1 MQNLI
6 EFFENETN
14 KKINIFKYSNQK
26 LKSNQKLVNFNNDI
40 YVIDIQEKFIF
51 DNPNGYFYIIYQQN
65 LDFENLKRVLDN
77 LYDDIEIFEYEKFA
91 LLNSSNELDINFSTP
106 GIIESETYTNTLITY
121 IGKINSIE
129 IFNTRISI
137 FKDVIPFLNNSSSV
151 HKFINLNDL
160 AIHKAI
166 TLISSEKSFCSLID
180 FQSIKTMDKNL
191 LHTGISFIENDLNIS
206 KTSSYLFL
214 HRNTLI
220 YRLEKIKEILGLD
233 IKTFK
238 DAFIFYISIK
248 SYFISKS

>member
-26 LKSNQKLVNFNNDI
+26 LKLNQKLVSFNNEI
-40 YVIDIQEKFIF
+40 YIIETHEKFSIN
-51 DNPNGYFYIIYQQN
+51 NPSGYFYIISQQN
-65 LDFENLKRVLDN
+65 LDLENLKRVLDN
-77 LYDDIEIFEYEKFA
+77 LYDDIEIFEYEKLV
-91 LLNSSNELDINFSTP
+91 LLNSSSELDINLSTP
-106 GIIESETYTNTLITY
+106 EIIESETYTNTLIAY
-121 IGKINSIE
+121 IGKINTIE
-129 IFNTRISI
+129 TFNTRISI
-137 FKDVIPFLNNSSSV
+137 FKDVIPFLNNSSSST
-151 HKFINLNDL
+151 KFINLNDL
-160 AIHKAI
+160 TIHKAI
-166 TLISSEKSFCSLID
+166 TLINSEKSFYSLID

-248 SYFISKS
+248 SYFISKR